1 MLLFTFVVGES
12 APQADNQNMEIDET
26 LFVRIGENDMAA
38 FDELYHLTERSMYA
52 FSISLT
58 RNHDEAT
65 DLMQDMYMKILSSA
79 HLYKPM
85 GKPLAWMF
93 TITKNLFYSK
103 YRKEK
108 KIISL
113 EPEVIANDGNF
124 AYVTDLEDKVVL
136 QGVLARLTEE
146 EREIVLLYAVT
157 GMKHREIADSLDLK
171 LSTVLSK
178 YRRAL
183 HKLKSFLEEKE
194 VRS

>member
-1 MLLFTFVVGES
+1 MLLFTFVIQEP
-12 APQADNQNMEIDET
+12 APKADHQNIDIDET
-26 LFVRIGENDMAA
+26 LFGRIGENDMAA
-38 FDELYHLTERSMYA
+38 FDELYHLTERTMYA

-124 AYVTDLEDKVVL
+124 AYITDPEDKVVL
-136 QGVLARLTEE
+136 EGVLARLTEE

-157 GMKHREIADSLDLK
+157 GLKHREIADSLDLK

-183 HKLKSFLEEKE
+183 QKLRTYLEGKE

>member
-1 MLLFTFVVGES
+1 MLLFTFVVGEA
-12 APQADNQNMEIDET
+12 APQAEHKNIEIDES

-38 FDELYHLTERSMYA
+38 FDELYHLTERTMYA

-65 DLMQDMYMKILSSA
+65 DLMQDMYMKVLSSA
-79 HLYKPM
+79 HLYKSM

-103 YRKEK
+103 YRKEQ
-108 KIISL
+108 KIVSI
-113 EPEVIANDGNF
+113 EPQVIANDGNF
-124 AYVTDLEDKVVL
+124 AYVTDSEDKVVL
-136 QGVLARLTEE
+136 EGVLAKLTEE
-146 EREIVLLYAVT
+146 EREIVLLFAVS
-157 GMKHREIADSLDLK
+157 GLKHREIAESLDLK

-183 HKLKSFLEEKE
+183 QKLKSYLEGKE